1 MRVFFYMVLF
11 LFVSCNDS
19 MSSQE
24 SSYSFDTLHGIA
36 ISSNGEFVYVS
47 GRGDGNVYKFDA
59 QTGDLI
65 NSINLVPLGES
76 RTGGIAVSQDEKLY
90 VTLQGTDKVAIVNA
104 STLEVIEQIDV
115 VLDMMDG
122 GMDGGMDDSMM
133 SMNTPHYVALDE
145 ENGYWF
151 VSAIMSNKIAMYSM
165 DTNELID
172 QISVNE
178 DPAILE
184 INTYSKTLYSSRM
197 MIMDMGNTNMGS
209 VANSIDKI
217 SYDDSGMNLL
227 SSYDSSV
234 PTPHGISLSE
244 DGLKIVTASNSTDFL
259 SVINTDSGIAST
271 VSLDPNINDT
281 DPTLVLNRLKP
292 LEIVQKGIYAF
303 VSCTGGEWQ
312 NINTGSYENVN
323 GQVQVWN
330 TETLEKVSTYEFSV
344 NSKPWHIDYHP
355 VEDKIYVVLSGLS
368 GGAGAGVACLSFDGA
383 SIYEEWSIIYSD

>member
-1 MRVFFYMVLF
+1 MVLF

-292 LEIVQKGIYAF
+292 LEIV
-303 VSCTGGEWQ
+303 
-312 NINTGSYENVN
+312 
-323 GQVQVWN
+323 
-330 TETLEKVSTYEFSV
+330 
-344 NSKPWHIDYHP
+344 
-355 VEDKIYVVLSGLS
+355 
-368 GGAGAGVACLSFDGA
+368 
-383 SIYEEWSIIYSD
+383 